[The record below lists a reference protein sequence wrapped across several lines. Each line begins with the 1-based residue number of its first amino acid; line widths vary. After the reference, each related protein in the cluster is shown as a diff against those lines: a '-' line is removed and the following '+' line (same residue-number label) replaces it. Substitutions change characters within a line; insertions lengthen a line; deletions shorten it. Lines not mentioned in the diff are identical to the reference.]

1 MVALKFALKNNCYN
15 LKNNCY
21 AAAAAALGPR
31 EGELVEKW
39 AMGILAAAWLG
50 PREGG
55 LVEK

>member
-1 MVALKFALKNNCYN
+1 MVALKFALKNNCYA

-21 AAAAAALGPR
+21 AAAAAALGSG
-31 EGELVEKW
+31 EGGLVNNSE
-39 AMGILAAAWLG
+39 MGLLAAARLG